1 MKGNERRSTRDGGSR
16 GIAAWLHE
24 NRDEILK
31 QVVAGLIVA
40 ALIAGVG
47 LMFAVSS
54 VPLFVLVVALPLAIV
69 FGAYWNARSQR
80 RQKRIPDFLLPEI
93 EKGVR
98 LRSYFEQMRHLL
110 ERGLGEGIDL
120 EQELLV
126 KPARLIEELTGRRIH
141 LLVFEPVESENGPSW
156 QIRFRAGISDG
167 ECREFEVPL
176 HDSYI
181 ALKLR
186 RGGTDMVFRLDDMH
200 VSQGS
205 TRAPGADVDAF
216 QRAGF
221 RVVKFVRS
229 EIPSSMNE
237 VTSCLVL
244 LSREKDLPNG
254 TEDAVLML
262 LSRFINIHFELTGMG
277 EQVKAAERRIS
288 ELEL

>member
-1 MKGNERRSTRDGGSR
+1 LKGNERRSTRDGGSR

-47 LMFAVSS
+47 LMFAVSR
-54 VPLFVLVVALPLAIV
+54 VPLVVLVIALPLAIV

-80 RQKRIPDFLLPEI
+80 RQERIPDFLVPEI

-98 LRSYFEQMRHLL
+98 LRVYFEQMRHLM

-126 KPARLIEELTGRRIH
+126 KPARLIEEMTGRRIH
-141 LLVFEPVESENGPSW
+141 LLILEPTGTESGSTWN
-156 QIRFRAGISDG
+156 IRFRAGISDG

-176 HDSYI
+176 RDSYI

-200 VSQGS
+200 ESQRS

-229 EIPSSMNE
+229 EVPDSPNE

-244 LSREKDLPNG
+244 LSREEELPNG
-254 TEDAVLML
+254 TEDALLML
-262 LSRFINIHFELTGMG
+262 LSRCISIHFELTGMG
-277 EQVKAAERRIS
+277 KQVKAAERRIA
-288 ELEL
+288 ELEP